1 MEANGDWVLSMA
13 TAKPGVLVKAPAIRP
28 TILGVSMS
36 KKIFHS
42 DPCQAG
48 RSHNQQCNQ
57 NQGFSLAPERMEET
71 RTGLNANR
79 KDKQHQPEGSQ
90 FLWNGYPPN
99 ARRQEQ

>member
-13 TAKPGVLVKAPAIRP
+13 TAKR
-28 TILGVSMS
+28 
-36 KKIFHS
+36 
-42 DPCQAG
+42 
-48 RSHNQQCNQ
+48 NQ

-90 FLWNGYPPN
+90 FLWNGYPPMPEGKSN
-99 ARRQEQ
+99 KNYGRHIER